1 MRTKSTSV
9 LVALLAVRKDIR
21 AEPAADVGAEEGERG
36 VEASIAVG
44 VVIACGAVTYSA
56 GAELVFE
63 GSVDEVE
70 LAGA

>member
-1 MRTKSTSV
+1 MRTKSTFV

-21 AEPAADVGAEEGERG
+21 AESAADVGAEEGERG

-44 VVIACGAVTYSA
+44 VVGACRAVTDGV
-56 GAELVFE
+56 GAELAFE

-70 LAGA
+70 LTGA